1 MPEGI
6 GQPMRTSLL
15 LCAAVTLSLLALG
28 CGGGGSGTTTPG
40 SGGFPA
46 IPSSPSSPGGPSGPS
61 GPGAPSGVATDTQPP
76 AFTNVRLFPIAF
88 DFAGG
93 TLTISADVI
102 DASPVLQVTA
112 TVQRAG
118 AEPVSV
124 PLNRTSGSSWQ
135 GTWTVPAN
143 QSTTGQRQT
152 YTVSLRAQDAA
163 GNLSPA
169 ISAGSLS
176 VAAPDSGDS
185 LPPPPVWPNL

>member
-1 MPEGI
+1 M
-6 GQPMRTSLL
+6 
-15 LCAAVTLSLLALG
+15 
-28 CGGGGSGTTTPG
+28 
-40 SGGFPA
+40 
-46 IPSSPSSPGGPSGPS
+46 
-61 GPGAPSGVATDTQPP
+61 
-76 AFTNVRLFPIAF
+76 
-88 DFAGG
+88 
-93 TLTISADVI
+93 I

-112 TVQRAG
+112 TVQRTG

-124 PLNRTSGSSWQ
+124 PLNRTSGSSVAGNLDRSRQ
-135 GTWTVPAN
+135 PG
-143 QSTTGQRQT
+143 TTGQRQT